1 MYIQKPKAFT
11 LIELL
16 VELLVGC
23 AIIAILAAFFIPSLD
38 AAKEQA
44 ERQKYQQPQ
53 IIFHVGDTVAINGIN
68 STGVVNYVECCGGR
82 RLDIIVKNDNGGV
95 TELKDVNT
103 AIVKKIQ

>member
-1 MYIQKPKAFT
+1 MHIQKSKAFT

-16 VELLVGC
+16 VVF
-23 AIIAILAAFFIPSLD
+23 AIIGILAAFLIPALN
-38 AAKEQA
+38 AAKKQA

-95 TELKDVNT
+95 TELKDVNPT
-103 AIVKKIQ
+103 IVKKVQ